1 MEGAFSDFEVV
12 KGRGMKSILRL
23 AVLALAGTAT
33 LAFAGNALAT
43 QKLSVKQTTTSLT
56 IKVSQAQSDP
66 QPLRISIYVP
76 TGYSIN
82 GSAAPGTKIGSTTG
96 TVFSRDANIP
106 LPLSGDVVVVPPT
119 TNAPGCDP
127 VPHVAVWNLALAV
140 AGQSINL
147 PVHVDQLAGAE
158 AALGAYKLVVC
169 LSPDDV
175 PAGTP
180 GRSPNGARLLDA
192 TFTVDNVF
200 TVPAGQS
207 IWKTITTPWA
217 GGVPNAAGTVETRA
231 IVANGTVTLAKKV
244 NAAKRLVRFT
254 GKVTQGGTAV
264 AGARVALLVNGKSA
278 GFTARTNASGSFS
291 IVLKKT
297 GKKTTSTFQA
307 RTTLAERDV
316 TTTGCAAPTTA
327 APCVS
332 ATASPFTAVSGKIRI
347 RL

>member
-1 MEGAFSDFEVV
+1 
-12 KGRGMKSILRL
+12 MKTILRL
-23 AVLALAGTAT
+23 AVLALAGTAV

-56 IKVSQAQSDP
+56 IKVSQAQTDP

-76 TGYSIN
+76 TGYTIN
-82 GSAAPGTKIGSTTG
+82 ASAAPGTKIGSTTG

-106 LPLSGDVVVVPPT
+106 LPLSGDVVAVPPT

-127 VPHVAVWNLALAV
+127 VPHIAVWNLALAV

-169 LSPDDV
+169 LPPDDV
-175 PAGTP
+175 PVGTP
-180 GRSPNGARLLDA
+180 GRSANGARLLDA

-207 IWKTITTPWA
+207 LWKTITTPWA

-231 IVANGTVTLAKKV
+231 LVANGTVTLAKKV
-244 NAAKRLVRFT
+244 NAPKRLVKFS
-254 GKVTQGGTAV
+254 GKVTQAGAPV
-264 AGARVALLVNGKSA
+264 AGARIVLLVNGKSA
-278 GFTARTNASGSFS
+278 GFSARANASGSYS
-291 IVLKKT
+291 VVLKKT

-307 RTTLAERDV
+307 RTTVAERDI
-316 TTTGCAAPTTA
+316 TATGCASPT
-327 APCVS
+327 PGVPGGCVS
-332 ATASPFTAVSGKIRI
+332 ATASPFTAVSAKIRI

>member
-1 MEGAFSDFEVV
+1 
-12 KGRGMKSILRL
+12 MKTILRL
-23 AVLALAGTAT
+23 AVLALAGTAA
-33 LAFAGNALAT
+33 LALAGNALAT

-56 IKVSQAQSDP
+56 IKVSQAQTDA
-66 QPLRISIYVP
+66 QPLKISIYAP
-76 TGYSIN
+76 AGYTIN
-82 GSAAPGTKIGSTTG
+82 ASAAPGAKIGSTSG

-106 LPLSGDVVVVPPT
+106 LPLSGDVVVVPPD

-127 VPHVAVWNLALAV
+127 VPHIAVWNLALSV

-169 LSPDDV
+169 LAPDDV
-175 PAGTP
+175 PVGTP

-207 IWKTITTPWA
+207 VWKTITTPWA

-231 IVANGTVTLAKKV
+231 FVADGAVTLAKKV
-244 NAAKRLVRFT
+244 NVANRLVKFT
-254 GKVTQGGTAV
+254 GKVTQAGAAV
-264 AGARVALLVNGKSA
+264 AGANVSLLVNGKSA
-278 GFTARTNASGSFS
+278 GFSARSNASGNFS
-291 IVLKKT
+291 IVLRKK

-307 RTTLAERDV
+307 RATVAERDI
-316 TTTGCAAPTTA
+316 TSIGCASPT
-327 APCVS
+327 PGIPGGCVS
-332 ATASPFTAVSGKIRI
+332 ATASPFTAVSAKIRI